1 MFTIAYLCPTLSLSD
16 SFLTSSLQSCGSPSS
31 LGIVGHQSTRLEGAE
46 AESRVQTAVDT
57 TENSPLRDD
66 VGETTQLFPEYREYI
81 GLGTVAVKPPNWH

>member
-16 SFLTSSLQSCGSPSS
+16 SFLTSYLQSCGSPSS

-57 TENSPLRDD
+57 TEIALWELTS
-66 VGETTQLFPEYREYI
+66 VKQLNFTPECSEYI
-81 GLGTVAVKPPNWH
+81 GLGTVAAEPPNWH